1 MSEDAY
7 EYAKTLITI
16 AEKLARHNMADALRV
31 LGFEDDSY
39 HPNWFTK
46 DENGFFY
53 SVWIDSDPEAY
64 VIGPE
69 AYNPDPYGDAD
80 RWKYEPPQT
89 RVKLSAPWAFA
100 GQTV

>member
-1 MSEDAY
+1 MSEY
-7 EYAKTLITI
+7 ETAKALITV

-31 LGFEDDSY
+31 LGFVDDAG

-53 SVWIDSDPEAY
+53 SVWIDSDPDAF
-64 VIGPE
+64 VVGPR

-80 RWKYEPPQT
+80 SWEYRPAQ
-89 RVKLSAPWAFA
+89 AAA
-100 GQTV
+100 